1 MKNKIL
7 VIGYGDIAKR
17 LNYQLDDSTY
27 EIYGISRQ
35 ENSTNNFIS
44 WDWLSSDL
52 PRLENKE
59 YHSIVFIPKPS
70 AIDQAGYIDGFI
82 NSSINVFNFC
92 KTISFKKFITI
103 SSTRIYG
110 EKQNKLVSEKDFNPN
125 EFRGRT
131 ILKYEESQIK
141 RYEEKLIIL
150 RLSGLYDSESVI
162 KPKNHLHRENAAK
175 IIKFFIENDLNYT
188 SHQIFNCCE
197 DESINI
203 SNERLKKTGF
213 IFDWYH

>member
-70 AIDQAGYIDGFI
+70 ANDQAGY
-82 NSSINVFNFC
+82 NLS
-92 KTISFKKFITI
+92 
-103 SSTRIYG
+103 
-110 EKQNKLVSEKDFNPN
+110 
-125 EFRGRT
+125 
-131 ILKYEESQIK
+131 
-141 RYEEKLIIL
+141 LIHI
-150 RLSGLYDSESVI
+150 
-162 KPKNHLHRENAAK
+162 
-175 IIKFFIENDLNYT
+175 
-188 SHQIFNCCE
+188 
-197 DESINI
+197 
-203 SNERLKKTGF
+203 
-213 IFDWYH
+213 

>member
-44 WDWLSSDL
+44 WDWLSSNL

-82 NSSINVFNFC
+82 NSSINVFNLC

-110 EKQNKLVSEKDFNPN
+110 EKETKLVSEKDFNPN

-141 RYEEKLIIL
+141 RYAEKLIIL
-150 RLSGLYDSESVI
+150 RLSGLYDSESEI

-197 DESINI
+197 DDSINI

-213 IFDWYH
+213 IFD

>member
-1 MKNKIL
+1 M
-7 VIGYGDIAKR
+7 
-17 LNYQLDDSTY
+17 
-27 EIYGISRQ
+27 
-35 ENSTNNFIS
+35 
-44 WDWLSSDL
+44 
-52 PRLENKE
+52 
-59 YHSIVFIPKPS
+59 
-70 AIDQAGYIDGFI
+70 
-82 NSSINVFNFC
+82 C

-110 EKQNKLVSEKDFNPN
+110 EKETKLVSEKDFNPN

-141 RYEEKLIIL
+141 RYAEKLIIL
-150 RLSGLYDSESVI
+150 RLSGLYDSESEI

-197 DESINI
+197 DDSINI

-213 IFDWYH
+213 IFD

>member
-82 NSSINVFNFC
+82 NSSINVFNLC

-110 EKQNKLVSEKDFNPN
+110 EKETKLVYEKDFNPN

-141 RYEEKLIIL
+141 RYAEKLIIL
-150 RLSGLYDSESVI
+150 RLSGLYDSKSEI

-197 DESINI
+197 DDSINI

-213 IFDWYH
+213 IFD

>member
-82 NSSINVFNFC
+82 NSSINVFNLC

-110 EKQNKLVSEKDFNPN
+110 EKETKLVSEKDFNPN

-141 RYEEKLIIL
+141 RYAEKLIIL
-150 RLSGLYDSESVI
+150 RLSGLYDSKSEI

-197 DESINI
+197 DDSINI

-213 IFDWYH
+213 IFD

>member
-70 AIDQAGYIDGFI
+70 DTDQAGYNDGFI
-82 NSSINVFNFC
+82 NSSTNVFNLC

-110 EKQNKLVSEKDFNPN
+110 EKETKLVYEKDFNPN

-141 RYEEKLIIL
+141 RYAEKLIIL

-162 KPKNHLHRENAAK
+162 KPKNHLHRDNAAK
-175 IIKFFIENDLNYT
+175 IIKFFIEKDLNST

-197 DESINI
+197 DDSINI

-213 IFDWYH
+213 IFD

>member
-1 MKNKIL
+1 MKTKIL

-17 LNYQLDDSTY
+17 LNYQLDDSTS

-35 ENSTNNFIS
+35 ENSTSNFIS

-52 PRLENKE
+52 PRLANKE

-70 AIDQAGYIDGFI
+70 ATDQAGYNDGFI
-82 NSSINVFNFC
+82 NSSTNVFNLC

-110 EKQNKLVSEKDFNPN
+110 EKETKLVYEKDFNPN

-141 RYEEKLIIL
+141 RYAEKLIIL
-150 RLSGLYDSESVI
+150 RLSGLYDSKSEI

-197 DESINI
+197 DDSINI

>member
-82 NSSINVFNFC
+82 NSSINVFNLC

-110 EKQNKLVSEKDFNPN
+110 EKETKLVSEKDFNPN

-141 RYEEKLIIL
+141 RYAEKLIIL
-150 RLSGLYDSESVI
+150 RLSGLYDSKSEI

-197 DESINI
+197 DDSINI